1 MISLRFLEETF
12 HGFSYWD
19 GIRLEAEA
27 KARHIAH
34 KGIPTL
40 RTISRSELACI
51 GIKPSSK
58 EK

>member
-1 MISLRFLEETF
+1 VISLRFLEEIF

-19 GIRLEAEA
+19 GIRLQAEA
-27 KARHIAH
+27 KARHVAH

-40 RTISRSELACI
+40 RTISRSEPACI
-51 GIKPSSK
+51 SIKTSSK